1 MYLSH
6 WNTGGRRW
14 GLSLWEKK
22 KLLMFSLPLL
32 SHASLSGCAPHGG
45 AGYKS
50 LHLGGY
56 HFIALLVLGALPVS
70 CCSVIRADQ
79 ASVWLG
85 QLSRGRPRSG
95 CSQKARGRPRV
106 KLLHVPAGLPL
117 SGREAD
123 MGCSVVTVAPPA
135 SGGACCLPLSL
146 DLSWPGLG
154 ISTGSDPAF
163 RLFKVLLVPY
173 AFPPAEA

>member
-1 MYLSH
+1 MYLCH

-32 SHASLSGCAPHGG
+32 SHTSLSGCAPHGG

-50 LHLGGY
+50 LRLGSY
-56 HFIALLVLGALPVS
+56 HFVALLVLGALPVS

-106 KLLHVPAGLPL
+106 KLLHVPAASPSSPSERERGRHGLQRGDSRSTSL
-117 SGREAD
+117 RR
-123 MGCSVVTVAPPA
+123 
-135 SGGACCLPLSL
+135 CLLFAAL
-146 DLSWPGLG
+146 PG
-154 ISTGSDPAF
+154 P
-163 RLFKVLLVPY
+163 VLAWAGHQYRVRPS
-173 AFPPAEA
+173 F